1 MSKLDTLTI
10 FDIGLLHSKADRAF
24 RLTIAGLLESYQI
37 TMMQWLLLATV
48 SHGPDTGTK
57 MSELAASLSVTMP
70 QITALMND
78 LTKMKLVKQKINQS
92 DRRSRRLIIT
102 PQGKKLLDQL
112 EPEVEKGIKDWLK
125 TVPTNDIDGYV
136 TALTRL
142 AA

>member
-10 FDIGLLHSKADRAF
+10 FEIGLLHSKADRAF
-24 RLTIAGLLESYQI
+24 RLTIAGQLEPYGI

-48 SHGPDTGTK
+48 SRGPDTGTK
-57 MSELAASLSVTMP
+57 MSDLAAALSVTMP

-92 DRRSRRLIIT
+92 DRRSRRLIAT
-102 PQGKKLLDQL
+102 PQGNKLVEKL
-112 EPEVEKGIKDWLK
+112 EPEVDKGMKTWFK
-125 TVPTNDIDGYV
+125 TVGGTELDGYIS
-136 TALTRL
+136 TLTQL